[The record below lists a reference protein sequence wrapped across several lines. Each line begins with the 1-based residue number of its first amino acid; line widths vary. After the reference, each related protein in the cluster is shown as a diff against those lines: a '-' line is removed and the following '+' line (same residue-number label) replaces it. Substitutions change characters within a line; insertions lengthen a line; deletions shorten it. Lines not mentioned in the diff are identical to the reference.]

1 MQGKEDD
8 KVEGFLNVKD
18 LRRQTTA
25 NEEKLVISASA
36 NGNNQSGNSSTLE
49 CSSLISKVKQKLL
62 LTFLVTTKK
71 PSIFNHISLLIPLN
85 IFRNS
90 SLNLCL
96 RARLSYQKSKTT
108 EVVIEQSH
116 KIKMKITTINFNHK
130 LSLQERNTEPVYL
143 LIQSKLFVVSYKERG
158 QVV

>member
-36 NGNNQSGNSSTLE
+36 NGNNQSGNSSTPE
-49 CSSLISKVKQKLL
+49 YSSLISVMRQMVL

-71 PSIFNHISLLIPLN
+71 PSIFNNISLLIQRH
-85 IFRNS
+85 IFTNRF
-90 SLNLCL
+90 LNLCL
-96 RARLSYQKSKTT
+96 P
-108 EVVIEQSH
+108 
-116 KIKMKITTINFNHK
+116 TTIVISEEVKQLKWSLDNHIK
-130 LSLQERNTEPVYL
+130 
-143 LIQSKLFVVSYKERG
+143 
-158 QVV
+158 